1 MIFRLP
7 ENGVALQVAKYC
19 DMKTRHLIGVT
30 LLVLLFVMISIPE
43 VMAQCSICSKVAADQ
58 GEGAAK
64 GFNAGILYLAAIPFS
79 VIGFIGYR
87 WYKLN
92 MQNEDEA
99 D

>member
-1 MIFRLP
+1 ML
-7 ENGVALQVAKYC
+7 EVKST
-19 DMKTRHLIGVT
+19 DMKTRHFVGIA
-30 LLVLLFVMISIPE
+30 LLALLFIVMSMPE

-92 MQNEDEA
+92 MQAEEETD
-99 D
+99 